1 MSRGDIRIKLSR
13 GDSRVRSS
21 ILYDIIAGVMDF
33 PVSRIND
40 ESSPETIENWD
51 SFHGLI
57 LADELETRFA
67 VKFVLEDL
75 TSVKKVGDIKKN
87 LAKYGILINDD
98 E

>member
-1 MSRGDIRIKLSR
+1 MS
-13 GDSRVRSS
+13 V
-21 ILYDIIAGVMDF
+21 

-51 SFHGLI
+51 SFRGLI
-57 LADELETRFA
+57 LADELETRFS

-75 TSVKKVGDIKKN
+75 TSVKKVGDIKKS
-87 LAKYGILINDD
+87 LGKYGILIND

>member
-1 MSRGDIRIKLSR
+1 MS
-13 GDSRVRSS
+13 V
-21 ILYDIIAGVMDF
+21 

-57 LADELETRFA
+57 LADELETQFS

-75 TSVKKVGDIKKN
+75 TSVKKVGDIKKS
-87 LAKYGILINDD
+87 LAKYGIMIND

>member
-1 MSRGDIRIKLSR
+1 
-13 GDSRVRSS
+13 
-21 ILYDIIAGVMDF
+21 MDF

-40 ESSPETIENWD
+40 ESSPKTIEKWD

-87 LAKYGILINDD
+87 LAKYDIIVNDD

>member
-1 MSRGDIRIKLSR
+1 
-13 GDSRVRSS
+13 
-21 ILYDIIAGVMDF
+21 MDV
-33 PVSRIND
+33 PVSQIND
-40 ESSPETIENWD
+40 ESSPENIDSWD

-57 LADELETRFA
+57 LADELETRFS

-87 LAKYGILINDD
+87 LAKYDILIND

>member
-1 MSRGDIRIKLSR
+1 MS
-13 GDSRVRSS
+13 V
-21 ILYDIIAGVMDF
+21 

-40 ESSPETIENWD
+40 ESSPETIESWD

-57 LADELETRFA
+57 LADELETQFS

-75 TSVKKVGDIKKN
+75 TSVKKVGDIKKS
-87 LAKYGILINDD
+87 LAKYGIMIND

>member
-1 MSRGDIRIKLSR
+1 MGTTSRVESRIKS
-13 GDSRVRSS
+13 D
-21 ILYDIIAGVMDF
+21 ILYDTIARALEV

-40 ESSPETIENWD
+40 DSSPESIETWD

-57 LADELETRFA
+57 LADELETQFS

-75 TSVKKVGDIKKN
+75 TSVKKVADIKRN
-87 LAKYGILINDD
+87 LAKYGIFVSD

>member
-1 MSRGDIRIKLSR
+1 MS
-13 GDSRVRSS
+13 V
-21 ILYDIIAGVMDF
+21 

-57 LADELETRFA
+57 LADELETQFS

-75 TSVKKVGDIKKN
+75 TSVKKVGDIKKS
-87 LAKYGILINDD
+87 LAKYGIMINDG
-98 E
+98 

>member
-1 MSRGDIRIKLSR
+1 MS
-13 GDSRVRSS
+13 V
-21 ILYDIIAGVMDF
+21 

-40 ESSPETIENWD
+40 ESSPETIESWD

-57 LADELETRFA
+57 LADELETQFS

-75 TSVKKVGDIKKN
+75 TSVRKVGDIKKS
-87 LAKYGILINDD
+87 LAKYGIMIDD

>member
-1 MSRGDIRIKLSR
+1 MS
-13 GDSRVRSS
+13 V
-21 ILYDIIAGVMDF
+21 

-57 LADELETRFA
+57 LADELETQFS
-67 VKFVLEDL
+67 VKFVLDDL
-75 TSVKKVGDIKKN
+75 TSVKKVADIKKS
-87 LAKYGILINDD
+87 LAKYGIMIDD

>member
-1 MSRGDIRIKLSR
+1 MS
-13 GDSRVRSS
+13 V
-21 ILYDIIAGVMDF
+21 

-51 SFHGLI
+51 SFRGLI
-57 LADELETRFA
+57 LADELETQFS

-75 TSVKKVGDIKKN
+75 TSVKKVGDIKKS
-87 LAKYGILINDD
+87 LGKYGILIND

>member
-1 MSRGDIRIKLSR
+1 MS
-13 GDSRVRSS
+13 V
-21 ILYDIIAGVMDF
+21 

-40 ESSPETIENWD
+40 ESSPETIESWD

-57 LADELETRFA
+57 LADELETQFS

-75 TSVKKVGDIKKN
+75 ASVKKVADIKKS
-87 LAKYGILINDD
+87 LAKYGIMIDD

>member
-1 MSRGDIRIKLSR
+1 MGTASRVESRIKS
-13 GDSRVRSS
+13 DT
-21 ILYDIIAGVMDF
+21 LYDIIAGALEV

-40 ESSPETIENWD
+40 DSSPESIETWD

-57 LADELETRFA
+57 LADELETRFS

-75 TSVKKVGDIKKN
+75 TSVKKVADIKRN
-87 LAKYGILINDD
+87 LAKYGIFVSD

>member
-1 MSRGDIRIKLSR
+1 LDTASRVESRIKS
-13 GDSRVRSS
+13 D
-21 ILYDIIAGVMDF
+21 ILYDIVAGVMEV

-40 ESSPETIENWD
+40 DSSPESIENWD

-57 LADELETRFA
+57 LADELETRFS

-87 LAKYGILINDD
+87 LSKYGIFIGD

>member
-1 MSRGDIRIKLSR
+1 MS
-13 GDSRVRSS
+13 V
-21 ILYDIIAGVMDF
+21 

-40 ESSPETIENWD
+40 ESSPETIESWD

-57 LADELETRFA
+57 LADELETRFS

-75 TSVKKVGDIKKN
+75 TSVKKVRDIKKS
-87 LAKYGILINDD
+87 LAKYGIMIDD